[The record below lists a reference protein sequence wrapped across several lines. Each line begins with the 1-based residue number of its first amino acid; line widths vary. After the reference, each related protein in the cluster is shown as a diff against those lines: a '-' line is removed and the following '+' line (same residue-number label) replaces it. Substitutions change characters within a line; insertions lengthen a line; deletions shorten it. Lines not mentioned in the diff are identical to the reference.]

1 MSYEKLQIN
10 SDPNAGS
17 FVRTLQGN
25 TGTGFQ
31 EGTHVHKDWWAKTQ
45 TYEQVMESCQMAVE
59 NREDIMISTK
69 NITCVADKGDFY
81 LQLNDGRK

>member
-17 FVRTLQGN
+17 FVRTLQGA

-31 EGTHVHKDWWAKTQ
+31 DGTHVHKDWWAKTQ
-45 TYEQVMESCQMAVE
+45 TYEQVMQACQMAVE
-59 NREDIMISTK
+59 NREDIMVATK
-69 NITCVADKGDFY
+69 DIACVADKGHFY
-81 LQLNDGRK
+81 IVE